1 MDVKIQ
7 DFKTKL
13 KQGITALPPCLAVY
27 GDDAGQVR
35 MLARQAAELVV
46 PGLNDPFRVD
56 RLSFDR
62 IVQEP
67 QLLSELA
74 GTLPFGEGKRLVLV
88 DDGIPETASQL
99 KALQE
104 ALNIYF
110 ESPSPS
116 SVVILALPYVEK
128 TSALVKLIDKKQAA
142 WGVRCYLAKQNFLK
156 GDISTFFQKNN
167 KRLDSQAIDFLM
179 ENLGNDAAI
188 TLSELTKLDLY
199 TQGKSMITLE
209 DCLQTV
215 TSAPS
220 VNMYKLC
227 DAMGYRDLTQCEL
240 LLTEILEDADEYPLV
255 LSMIYRHLKR
265 IAECQAIAKTEA
277 VNYVEAVTRLKP
289 PVAPFAV
296 NDFLKQVQNL
306 PMARLQNLVDRFYQL
321 QMQLRTLPG
330 VEKTLVHR
338 LILSTVA

>member
-7 DFKTKL
+7 DFKAKL
-13 KQGITALPPCLAVY
+13 KQDVAVLPSCLAVY

-67 QLLSELA
+67 QLLAELA

-88 DDGIPETASQL
+88 DDGVPETANQL

-104 ALNIYF
+104 ALDIYL
-110 ESPSPS
+110 ESPSPT
-116 SVVILALPYVEK
+116 SVVVLALPYVEK
-128 TSALVKLIDKKQAA
+128 TSALIRLIDKNQAA

-156 GDISTFFQKNN
+156 GDISAFFQKSN
-167 KRLDSQAIDFLM
+167 KRLDGQAIDFLM

-227 DAMGYRDLTQCEL
+227 DAMGHRDLVQCEL
-240 LLTEILEDADEYPLV
+240 LLNEILEDADEYPLV
-255 LSMIYRHLKR
+255 LSMVYRHLKR
-265 IAECQAIAKTEA
+265 IAECQSIAKAEA
-277 VNYVEAVTRLKP
+277 VNYAVAVTRLKP

-296 NDFLKQVQNL
+296 NDFLRQVQNI
-306 PMARLQNLVDRFYQL
+306 PAARLQNLVDRFYQL